1 MVGTMMS
8 LWPFTTSVGWV
19 MALSSANLSPRGWR
33 HSVIAARLRRHRLCR
48 GRYVDVFLPRM
59 RRAQNILPAD
69 WLLSDGRKNR

>member
-1 MVGTMMS
+1 
-8 LWPFTTSVGWV
+8 

-33 HSVIAARLRRHRLCR
+33 HSVIAARCAAIVCAE
-48 GRYVDVFLPRM
+48 VDTSTSSFRAC